1 MLLEQSKEIQA
12 KDKDVEEL
20 RKKANEYTSG
30 ESRPLLSAAQSKQE
44 LLQAPRLSPNSSRQE
59 LLPRTLAKDSSITRL
74 SNISN
79 VPSQGPEAT
88 HVESLRNVI
97 REKDRESYTF
107 LSIIENLRR
116 ENKKIKTKQTVKSD
130 VVQLDQ
136 L

>member
-1 MLLEQSKEIQA
+1 M
-12 KDKDVEEL
+12 
-20 RKKANEYTSG
+20 
-30 ESRPLLSAAQSKQE
+30 
-44 LLQAPRLSPNSSRQE
+44 
-59 LLPRTLAKDSSITRL
+59 
-74 SNISN
+74 
-79 VPSQGPEAT
+79 PSQGPEAT

-97 REKDRESYTF
+97 REKDRASYTF

>member
-1 MLLEQSKEIQA
+1 M
-12 KDKDVEEL
+12 
-20 RKKANEYTSG
+20 
-30 ESRPLLSAAQSKQE
+30 
-44 LLQAPRLSPNSSRQE
+44 
-59 LLPRTLAKDSSITRL
+59 KDSSITRL
-74 SNISN
+74 SNVSN
-79 VPSQGPEAT
+79 VPSHGPEPT